1 MLLLLFTYI
10 NVVVY
15 YPSHQPENILICQK
29 GGLDIKVADFG
40 LAVQLHPGQILCN
53 LVGTAEYVGECRD
66 YGLLVPVRVGIM
78 GCWSPCVS
86 GLWAVGPRACVDY
99 GLLVPVRVGI
109 MGCWSPCVSGLWAV
123 GPRAR
128 QDYGLLVPVIGPL
141 AVMCV
146 SLTQLIKLFV
156 GPDWITVVTST
167 GWSHMVNTL
176 VVTPR
181 R

>member
-66 YGLLVPVRVGIM
+66 YGLLVPVRVWIM

-86 GLWAVGPRACVDY
+86 GLWAVGPRACRDY
-99 GLLVPVRVGI
+99 GLLVP
-109 MGCWSPCVSGLWAV
+109 M
-123 GPRAR
+123 
-128 QDYGLLVPVIGPL
+128 IGPL

-176 VVTPR
+176 VVTLR